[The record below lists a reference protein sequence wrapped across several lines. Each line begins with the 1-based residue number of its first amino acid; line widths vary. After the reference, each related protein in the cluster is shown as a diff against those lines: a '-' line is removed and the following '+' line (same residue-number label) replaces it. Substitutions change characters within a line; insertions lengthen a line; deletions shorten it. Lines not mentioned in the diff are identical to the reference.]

1 MYRSY
6 GAIEH
11 RRQYSSPSTF
21 SKLDVAENAPVVD
34 GYLSHGFII
43 RGSLVRGSVAL
54 LPRAMLN
61 WKVQRFEDLTLESFI
76 LFHLI
81 EPQIELVVLGTGSK
95 VERVDPAISQFLK
108 RKGIS
113 LEVQDTPN
121 ACATFNFLL
130 DEGRPAG
137 AALIPPPH
145 IPP

>member
-1 MYRSY
+1 MLVTSFWSTLATNEAEYWPLQALPHTSTPTCACSTKETWSVILNRAHQNDPRVEMLVPARLIGVRPGRVFSRRVGCLLKPMYRSY

-61 WKVQRFEDLTLESFI
+61 WKVS
-76 LFHLI
+76 
-81 EPQIELVVLGTGSK
+81 
-95 VERVDPAISQFLK
+95 
-108 RKGIS
+108 
-113 LEVQDTPN
+113 
-121 ACATFNFLL
+121 
-130 DEGRPAG
+130 
-137 AALIPPPH
+137 
-145 IPP
+145 